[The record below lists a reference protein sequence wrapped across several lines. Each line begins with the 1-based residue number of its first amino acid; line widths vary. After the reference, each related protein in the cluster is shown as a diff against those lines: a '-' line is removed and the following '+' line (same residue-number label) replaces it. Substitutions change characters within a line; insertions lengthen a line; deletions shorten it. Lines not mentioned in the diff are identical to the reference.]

1 MNETQQYIDELNVT
15 DEHVAI
21 EAKRC
26 TDKIDR
32 SVLETVCSFS
42 NEPGLG
48 GGVIILGLD
57 ETYNPSSPYTVIG
70 VKDSDKLQRDL
81 TSQCANMFNH
91 PVRPIVKLDVIDG
104 KKVLVVVVSELEPRH
119 KPLYFKNE
127 GLPRG
132 AWRRIGS
139 TDQRCTEE
147 DLTVFYSDADGFDR
161 AIAED
166 TDLNDIDENAVRYYR
181 KLRENANPDAEEL
194 KYSDIDLLRSLKAIV
209 KDKKDK
215 WRLTNAGLLVFG
227 KQMALRREMPAV
239 RVDYIRVSG
248 TEWVPDPRKRF
259 ESIDMRGP
267 FLLLIGRAFNAIAD
281 DLPRGFSLNPGDLQA
296 KRPLSVPE
304 DALREAI
311 VNSLIHQSLR
321 THRPIQIIRYSN
333 RIEIINPGFSLKPE
347 DTLGEPGSE
356 MRNPTICSIIHE
368 TQIAEAKGTGIGTMR
383 RLMKEANM
391 MPPTFDSD
399 HSRNQFTTRIL
410 LHHLLSRE
418 DVKVLSDLDYE
429 LTDNQKTAL
438 IFLREVGAVDNI
450 TYRQLTGLS
459 AREATSEIKQ
469 IESYDLIKMH
479 GQGRRAYY
487 TPTEKLLKL
496 LSKCSTM
503 EDKYLTMEGKAAGL
517 ENNVPN
523 STSNIPTFESNIP
536 SSVSNLPTLK
546 SKIPSSDSNL
556 PSSLEHLKSILPAE
570 ILQTIDNL
578 GKKSNKKTFR
588 QLIVDICRHTPVNS
602 SELSLL
608 LKRHEKYIRQ
618 HFLSDMISKK
628 ELFYTIPEMVNHP
641 QQKYTAIPKQP
652 SNTDGI
658 NQ

>member
-1 MNETQQYIDELNVT
+1 MNKAQQYIDELNII
-15 DEHVAI
+15 DEHVTI
-21 EAKRC
+21 EAKKC
-26 TDKIDR
+26 SDKIDR
-32 SVLETVCSFS
+32 SVLETICSFS
-42 NEPGLG
+42 NEPDLG
-48 GGVIILGLD
+48 GGVIILGME
-57 ETYNPSSPYTVIG
+57 ETHNLSSPYSVIG
-70 VKDSDKLQRDL
+70 VSDPDKLQKDL
-81 TSQCANMFNH
+81 SSQCADMFNH
-91 PVRPIVKLDVIDG
+91 PVRPSIEPDIIDG
-104 KKVLVVVVSELEPRH
+104 KKVLVVTVPELDARH

-147 DLTVFYSDADGFDR
+147 DLAVFYTDADSFDR
-161 AIAED
+161 GIAED
-166 TDLNDIDENAVRYYR
+166 TNLDDIDENAVRYYR
-181 KLRENANPDAEEL
+181 KLREEANPDAEEL

-209 KDKKDK
+209 KDKEGN
-215 WRLTNAGLLVFG
+215 WRMTNAGLLVFG

-248 TEWVPDPRKRF
+248 TEWLPDPHNRF

-281 DLPRGFSLNPGDLQA
+281 DLPRGFSLRPGDLQA
-296 KRPLSVPE
+296 KRPLSIPE

-321 THRPIQIIRYSN
+321 IHRPIQIIRYTN

-347 DTLGEPGSE
+347 ETLGEPGSE

-410 LHHLLSRE
+410 LHHLLPEE
-418 DVKVLSDLDYE
+418 DIQSLSKIPYE
-429 LTDNQKTAL
+429 LNDNQKTAL

-450 TYRQLTGLS
+450 TYRQLSGVGT
-459 AREATSEIKQ
+459 REATADIKQ
-469 IESYDLIKMH
+469 LESDGLISMH

-496 LSKCSTM
+496 LAK
-503 EDKYLTMEGKAAGL
+503 
-517 ENNVPN
+517 VPN
-523 STSNIPTFESNIP
+523 ATSFEPNATSSELNATSSKQIGNIPRQEQNIP
-536 SSVSNLPTLK
+536 SSMEDLRRT
-546 SKIPSSDSNL
+546 L
-556 PSSLEHLKSILPAE
+556 PSYLLIE
-570 ILQTIDNL
+570 IDKL
-578 GKKSNKKTFR
+578 GKKVSK
-588 QLIVDICRHTPVNS
+588 VDMQNLVVELCAAHPFS
-602 SELSLL
+602 SEELSIILN
-608 LKRHEKYIRQ
+608 RHEKYIRQ
-618 HFLSDMISKK
+618 AIISKLLMAK
-628 ELFYTIPEMVNHP
+628 KLFYTIPEMINHP
-641 QQKYTAIPKQP
+641 KQKYTAIPKKR
-652 SNTDGI
+652 SETGGI
-658 NQ
+658 NG

>member
-1 MNETQQYIDELNVT
+1 MNKAQQYIDELNII
-15 DEHVAI
+15 DEHVTI
-21 EAKRC
+21 EAKKC

-32 SVLETVCSFS
+32 SVLETICSFS
-42 NEPGLG
+42 NEPDLG
-48 GGVIILGLD
+48 GGVIILGME
-57 ETYNPSSPYTVIG
+57 ETHNLSSPYSVIG
-70 VKDSDKLQRDL
+70 VSDPDKLQKDL
-81 TSQCANMFNH
+81 SSQCADMFNH
-91 PVRPIVKLDVIDG
+91 PVRPSIEPDIIDG
-104 KKVLVVVVSELEPRH
+104 KKVLVITVPELDARH
-119 KPLYFKNE
+119 KPLYFKSE

-147 DLTVFYSDADGFDR
+147 DLAVFYTDADSFDR
-161 AIAED
+161 GIAED
-166 TDLNDIDENAVRYYR
+166 TDLDDIDENAVRYYR
-181 KLRENANPDAEEL
+181 KLREEANPDAEEL

-209 KDKKDK
+209 KDKEGN

-248 TEWVPDPRKRF
+248 TEWLPDPHNRF

-281 DLPRGFSLNPGDLQA
+281 DLPRGFSLKPGDLQA
-296 KRPLSVPE
+296 KRPLSIPE

-321 THRPIQIIRYSN
+321 IHRPIQIIRYSN

-347 DTLGEPGSE
+347 ETLGEPGSE

-410 LHHLLSRE
+410 LHHLLPEE
-418 DVKVLSDLDYE
+418 DIQILSKIPYE
-429 LTDNQKTAL
+429 LNDNQKTAL

-450 TYRQLTGLS
+450 TYRQLSGVGT
-459 AREATSEIKQ
+459 REATTDIKQ
-469 IESYDLIKMH
+469 LESNGLISMH

-487 TPTEKLLKL
+487 TPTEELMKL
-496 LSKCSTM
+496 LSRGSAM
-503 EDKYLTMEGKAAGL
+503 EDKC
-517 ENNVPN
+517 
-523 STSNIPTFESNIP
+523 SNIPTSESNIP
-536 SSVSNLPTLK
+536 SP
-546 SKIPSSDSNL
+546 DSNL
-556 PSSLEHLKSILPAE
+556 PCQEQNLPCTMEDLRKNLPSIILEK
-570 ILQTIDNL
+570 IDGL
-578 GKKSNKKTFR
+578 GKKVSIEDMQGLVVELCYIHPF
-588 QLIVDICRHTPVNS
+588 S
-602 SELSLL
+602 SEELSILL
-608 LKRHEKYIRQ
+608 NRHEKYIRQ
-618 HFLSDMISKK
+618 TIISKLLSAK
-628 ELFYTIPEMVNHP
+628 KLFYTIPEMVRHP
-641 QQKYTAIPKQP
+641 QQKYTAIPKKR
-652 SNTDGI
+652 SETGGI
-658 NQ
+658 NG

>member
-1 MNETQQYIDELNVT
+1 MNKAQQYIDELNII
-15 DEHVAI
+15 DEHVTI
-21 EAKRC
+21 EAKKC
-26 TDKIDR
+26 SDKIDR
-32 SVLETVCSFS
+32 SVLETICSFS
-42 NEPGLG
+42 NEPDLG
-48 GGVIILGLD
+48 GGVIILGME
-57 ETYNPSSPYTVIG
+57 ETHNLSSPYSVIG
-70 VKDSDKLQRDL
+70 VSDPDKLQKDL
-81 TSQCANMFNH
+81 SSQCADMFNH
-91 PVRPIVKLDVIDG
+91 PVRPSIEPDIIDG
-104 KKVLVVVVSELEPRH
+104 KKVLVVTVPELDARH

-147 DLTVFYSDADGFDR
+147 DLAVFYTDADSFDR
-161 AIAED
+161 GIAED
-166 TDLNDIDENAVRYYR
+166 TNLDDIDENAVRYYR
-181 KLRENANPDAEEL
+181 KLREEANPDAEEL

-209 KDKKDK
+209 KDKEGN
-215 WRLTNAGLLVFG
+215 WRMTNAGLLVFG

-248 TEWVPDPRKRF
+248 TEWLPDPHNRF

-281 DLPRGFSLNPGDLQA
+281 DLPRGFSLRPGDLQA
-296 KRPLSVPE
+296 KRPLSIPE

-321 THRPIQIIRYSN
+321 IHRPIQIIRYSN

-347 DTLGEPGSE
+347 ETLGEPGSE

-410 LHHLLSRE
+410 LHHLLPEE
-418 DVKVLSDLDYE
+418 DIQSLSKIPYE
-429 LTDNQKTAL
+429 LNDNQKTAL

-450 TYRQLTGLS
+450 TYRQLSGVGT
-459 AREATSEIKQ
+459 REATADIKQ
-469 IESYDLIKMH
+469 LESDGLISMH

-496 LSKCSTM
+496 LAK
-503 EDKYLTMEGKAAGL
+503 
-517 ENNVPN
+517 VPN
-523 STSNIPTFESNIP
+523 ATSFEPNATSSELNATSSKQIGNIPRQEQNIP
-536 SSVSNLPTLK
+536 SSMEDLRRT
-546 SKIPSSDSNL
+546 L
-556 PSSLEHLKSILPAE
+556 PSYLLIE
-570 ILQTIDNL
+570 IDKL
-578 GKKSNKKTFR
+578 GKKVSK
-588 QLIVDICRHTPVNS
+588 VDMQNLVVELCAAHPFS
-602 SELSLL
+602 SEELSIILN
-608 LKRHEKYIRQ
+608 RHEKYIRQ
-618 HFLSDMISKK
+618 AIISKLLMAK
-628 ELFYTIPEMVNHP
+628 KLFYTIPEMINHP
-641 QQKYTAIPKQP
+641 KQKYTAIPKKR
-652 SNTDGI
+652 SETGGI
-658 NQ
+658 NG

>member
-1 MNETQQYIDELNVT
+1 MNKAQQYIDELNII
-15 DEHVAI
+15 DEHVTI
-21 EAKRC
+21 EAKKC

-32 SVLETVCSFS
+32 SVLETICSFS
-42 NEPGLG
+42 NEPDLG
-48 GGVIILGLD
+48 GGVIILGMA
-57 ETYNPSSPYTVIG
+57 ETHNLSSPYSVIG
-70 VKDSDKLQRDL
+70 INDPDKLQKDL
-81 TSQCANMFNH
+81 SSQCADMFNH
-91 PVRPIVKLDVIDG
+91 PVRPAIEPDIIDG
-104 KKVLVVVVSELEPRH
+104 KKVLVVTVPELDDRH

-147 DLTVFYSDADGFDR
+147 DLAVFYTDSDSYDR
-161 AIAED
+161 GIAED
-166 TDLNDIDENAVRYYR
+166 TDLDDIDENAVRYYR
-181 KLRENANPDAEEL
+181 KLREEANPDAEEL

-209 KDKKDK
+209 KDKEGN

-248 TEWVPDPRKRF
+248 TEWVPDPHNRF

-281 DLPRGFSLNPGDLQA
+281 DLPRGFSLKPGDLQA
-296 KRPLSVPE
+296 KRPLSIPE

-321 THRPIQIIRYSN
+321 IHRPIQIIRYTN

-347 DTLGEPGSE
+347 ETLGEPGSE

-410 LHHLLSRE
+410 LLHLLPEE
-418 DVKVLSDLDYE
+418 DIQILSKIPYE
-429 LTDNQKTAL
+429 LNDNQKTAL

-450 TYRQLTGLS
+450 TYRQLSGVGT
-459 AREATSEIKQ
+459 REATADIKQ
-469 IESYDLIKMH
+469 LESDGLISMH

-487 TPTEKLLKL
+487 TPTEQLLKL
-496 LSKCSTM
+496 LAK
-503 EDKYLTMEGKAAGL
+503 E
-517 ENNVPN
+517 PN
-523 STSNIPTFESNIP
+523 AT
-536 SSVSNLPTLK
+536 
-546 SKIPSSDSNL
+546 
-556 PSSLEHLKSILPAE
+556 
-570 ILQTIDNL
+570 
-578 GKKSNKKTFR
+578 
-588 QLIVDICRHTPVNS
+588 S
-602 SELSLL
+602 SELNATSSELNATSPAPNATSSNVNVPVSLQTKMESLGKRVSPTIIKELVIELCAVQPYSSNEIATILGRSEYHIINRVIRPL
-608 LKRHEKYIRQ
+608 LDEK
-618 HFLSDMISKK
+618 K
-628 ELFYTIPEMVNHP
+628 LFYTIPEMINHP
-641 QQKYTAIPKQP
+641 KQKYTAIPKKR
-652 SNTDGI
+652 SETGGI
-658 NQ
+658 NG